1 MSSRDQIRITIVYL
15 SGILLNESGVPRKKA
30 LFSLAAQACKCF
42 SSRKPSS
49 FGLQKRFMHASHFIP
64 QNMKK
69 MGTQGRDRSL
79 IHDFYYFVKDILK

>member
-1 MSSRDQIRITIVYL
+1 MKVVSHEERHYFHWQLR
-15 SGILLNESGVPRKKA
+15 
-30 LFSLAAQACKCF
+30 LASAF
-42 SSRKPSS
+42 PRKPSS

-69 MGTQGRDRSL
+69 MGTRGRDRSL